1 MDVETYERD
10 IMQPEDW
17 PYQVVNRPV
26 PGARDAAGTL
36 RSGQRSGGGGGVGAG
51 ASPVLVNPLPPPSQ
65 LVGQGVTVNNNTSS
79 TTSSSSRS
87 SNDAMDKW
95 NRCKYQCCLC
105 DLITLDQ
112 RQMRTHIAGNIQ
124 KFTKNQ
130 ENHVHLAL
138 LLVRSL
144 RRRSFDFEK
153 PGKEV
158 F

>member
-1 MDVETYERD
+1 MSHSMDVETYERD

-51 ASPVLVNPLPPPSQ
+51 ASPVLVNPLPPPPSQ

-79 TTSSSSRS
+79 TNTSSSRS

-112 RQMRTHIAGNIQ
+112 RQMRTHIAGNTPCIYFSHTVQ
-124 KFTKNQ
+124 QTHVYKNRFAQ
-130 ENHVHLAL
+130 TTVL
-138 LLVRSL
+138 
-144 RRRSFDFEK
+144 
-153 PGKEV
+153 
-158 F
+158 

>member
-79 TTSSSSRS
+79 TSSSSRS
-87 SNDAMDKW
+87 SNDAMYK
-95 NRCKYQCCLC
+95 
-105 DLITLDQ
+105 
-112 RQMRTHIAGNIQ
+112 
-124 KFTKNQ
+124 
-130 ENHVHLAL
+130 
-138 LLVRSL
+138 
-144 RRRSFDFEK
+144 
-153 PGKEV
+153 
-158 F
+158 

>member
-36 RSGQRSGGGGGVGAG
+36 RSGQRSGGGVGAG
-51 ASPVLVNPLPPPSQ
+51 ASPVPVNPLPPPPQ
-65 LVGQGVTVNNNTSS
+65 LVGQGSGVTVNNNTSS
-79 TTSSSSRS
+79 SGSSRS

-112 RQMRTHIAGNIQ
+112 RQMRTHIAGNTPYFYFIRHRTMNETMIHQ
-124 KFTKNQ
+124 IIIRF
-130 ENHVHLAL
+130 
-138 LLVRSL
+138 
-144 RRRSFDFEK
+144 SFE
-153 PGKEV
+153 
-158 F
+158 

>member
-36 RSGQRSGGGGGVGAG
+36 RSGQRSGGGVGAG

-79 TTSSSSRS
+79 TSSSSSRS

-144 RRRSFDFEK
+144 RRSFDFEK
-153 PGKEV
+153 HGKEV

>member
-36 RSGQRSGGGGGVGAG
+36 RSGQRSGGVGGVGAG

-79 TTSSSSRS
+79 TSSSSRS

-144 RRRSFDFEK
+144 RRSFDFEK
-153 PGKEV
+153 PGKGV